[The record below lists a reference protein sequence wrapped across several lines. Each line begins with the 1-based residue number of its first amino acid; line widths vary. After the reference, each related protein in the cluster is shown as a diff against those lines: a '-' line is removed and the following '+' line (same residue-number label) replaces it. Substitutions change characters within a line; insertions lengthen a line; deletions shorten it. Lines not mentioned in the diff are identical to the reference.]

1 MNLFRRIINKIL
13 HIEKEYHFAKI
24 GANCCVPG
32 NCEILHDSMIEL
44 GDNVKLGV
52 GTTLYAVYKKIIF
65 GNNIMLGPHVT
76 MVSGDHNIYKVG
88 VPMINNHEKE
98 PQDDEEIHIEDEVWI
113 GANVTILKG
122 VTIGRGS
129 VIAAG
134 AVVVKTIPPYSIAG
148 GLPAKVLKRRFSV
161 DQILQHEKALY
172 SPENRFSR
180 EYLLSLGHLQ

>member
-1 MNLFRRIINKIL
+1 MNLFKRIINKIL
-13 HIEKEYHFAKI
+13 RKEKVYHFAKI
-24 GANCCVPG
+24 GTNCSVPG

-44 GDNVKLGV
+44 GNNVKLGV

-76 MVSGDHNIYKVG
+76 MVSGDHNIYKIG
-88 VPMINNHEKE
+88 VPMISNHEKE
-98 PQDDEEIHIEDEVWI
+98 PQDDAEIHIEDEVWI
-113 GANVTILKG
+113 GANVIILKG

-134 AVVVKTIPPYSIAG
+134 AVVVKSVPPYSIAG
-148 GLPAKVLKRRFSV
+148 GLPARILKPRFSV

-172 SPENRFSR
+172 AAEKRFSR